1 MIEEL
6 IKKRRTIRKFKQQ
19 EISTAKLKQYIDLAR
34 LAPSGANLQPLKYV
48 IINSKEM
55 VDKTFELTKWAGY
68 LAPLYD
74 PKEEE
79 RPVCY
84 IAVCA
89 DTEIRASGYELDAGS
104 AIEHII
110 LSALEDGI
118 GACWLGAIDRPELKK
133 LFNLDESIN
142 IISLVA
148 LGYPDESPKD
158 VSISEDIK
166 YYLDENGTL
175 CVPKRNIEDII
186 IGEF

>member
-6 IKKRRTIRKFKQQ
+6 IKKRRTIRKFKNQK
-19 EISTAKLKQYIDLAR
+19 ISTIQLKKYIDLAR
-34 LAPSGANLQPLKYV
+34 LAPSGANLQPLKYA

-55 VDKTFELTKWAGY
+55 VDKVFELTKWAGY

-74 PKEEE
+74 PKENE

-89 DTEIRASGYELDAGS
+89 DTEIRATGYELDAGA

-110 LSALEDGI
+110 LSALEDGV

-133 LFNLDESIN
+133 LLSLEDNIN

-158 VSISEDIK
+158 VGVSEDIK
-166 YYLDENGTL
+166 YYLDESETL
-175 CVPKRNIEDII
+175 CVPKRELKEII
-186 IGEF
+186 IKEF